1 MLELGKR
8 IHRTTSLQVSDRTR
22 FPFSERRCRS
32 ALALPRSPAAFKRR
46 AVARDFK
53 QHARSMAENEWSVAL
68 AAVMKALAKAG
79 VNQMIV
85 TRERTVYGW
94 PIASMIKV
102 ASALSRPRET
112 NNT

>member
-1 MLELGKR
+1 
-8 IHRTTSLQVSDRTR
+8 
-22 FPFSERRCRS
+22 
-32 ALALPRSPAAFKRR
+32 
-46 AVARDFK
+46 
-53 QHARSMAENEWSVAL
+53 MAENEWSVAL

-102 ASALSRPRET
+102 ASALSRPSET
-112 NNT
+112 NNTWSCSVFNSGAHITRLMRVLVDYSFVKHVMKELSD